1 MLKRIFHICLT
12 ICFGVTGAAYSQSIA
27 QQPSITRPILTF
39 VLDSSHQLRPLLGIP
54 GSAAIGASVNLGFDI
69 TQAAMPPNHDY
80 ILAATSQSSWPA
92 LLRVQGNSVINTSAQ
107 SLLNPLKQPDAR
119 CASVDDPD
127 FLKGRK
133 AICRPTAAAADP
145 GTIDSIALSPAGSAA
160 ALLNRAA
167 GRVYVF
173 GNLSQ
178 APTLLQIFN
187 IADAGSVST
196 LGISDDGK
204 SLLVGTSTGDTGS
217 VFLVTPD
224 TPARLL
230 GSMRHP
236 SSVAFLH
243 NSVNAVIADDMGN
256 TIYAWS
262 NGQIFILAG
271 ANDGISAPIG
281 IAVSNDN
288 QKTFVGNA
296 QTGTVTTIGSDGT
309 LGTSRPCNCNLTGV
323 YSTNTDSVFRLT
335 DFSGG
340 PILLFDASGASP
352 RMIFVP
358 VAAE

>member
-1 MLKRIFHICLT
+1 MLKRIFQVCLT
-12 ICFGVTGAAYSQSIA
+12 IGFGVTGAAYSQSIA
-27 QQPSITRPILTF
+27 QQPSITRPIMTF
-39 VLDSSHQLRPLLGIP
+39 VLDSAHQLRPLLGIP
-54 GSAAIGASVNLGFDI
+54 GSAAIGSPVNLGFDVA
-69 TQAAMPPNHDY
+69 QAVMPPNHDY
-80 ILAATSQSSWPA
+80 ILAATGESSWPA
-92 LLRVQGNSVINTSAQ
+92 LLRVNGNSVINTSAQ
-107 SLLNPLKQPDAR
+107 SLLNPLKQPDAI
-119 CASVDDPD
+119 CASVEDPA

-133 AICRPTAAAADP
+133 AVCRPTPAATDP
-145 GTIDSIALSPAGSAA
+145 GTIDNIAVSPTGSAA

-178 APTLLQIFN
+178 APTVLQVFDV
-187 IADAGSVST
+187 ADAGSVSAF
-196 LGISDDGK
+196 GISDDGK
-204 SLLVGTSTGDTGS
+204 NLIFGNSNGAL
-217 VFLVTPD
+217 FLVTPG

-230 GSMRHP
+230 GYIRHP

-271 ANDGISAPIG
+271 ANDGVAAPIG
-281 IAVSNDN
+281 VAISNDN
-288 QKTFVGNA
+288 QRTFVGNA
-296 QTGTVTTIGSDGT
+296 QTGTVTTISSDGT

>member
-12 ICFGVTGAAYSQSIA
+12 ICFGVAGVYSQSIA
-27 QQPSITRPILTF
+27 QQPSIARPIMTF

-54 GSAAIGASVNLGFDI
+54 GSAAVGTPVDLGLDI

-92 LLRVQGNSVINTSAQ
+92 LLRVNGNSVINTSAQ
-107 SLLNPLKQPDAR
+107 SLLNPLKQPDSR
-119 CASVDDPD
+119 CASSVDDPD

-133 AICRPTAAAADP
+133 AVCRPTAAAIDP
-145 GTIDSIALSPAGSAA
+145 GTIDSIALSPSGSAA
-160 ALLNRAA
+160 ALLNGAA

-173 GNLSQ
+173 GNLPH
-178 APTLLQIFN
+178 APTLLQVFD
-187 IADAGSVST
+187 IANTGSISSF
-196 LGISDDGK
+196 GISDDGK
-204 SLLVGTSTGDTGS
+204 NLIFGNSTGAL
-217 VFLVTPD
+217 FLSTPNI
-224 TPARLL
+224 PPRLL
-230 GSMRHP
+230 GTIIHP
-236 SSVAFLH
+236 SSIVFLH
-243 NSVNAVIADDMGN
+243 NSANALIGDDMGN

-271 ANDGISAPIG
+271 PNDGIAAPIG

-288 QKTFVGNA
+288 QRTFVGNA
-296 QTGTVTTIGSDGT
+296 QTGTVTTISSDGAP
-309 LGTSRPCNCNLTGV
+309 GTSRPCNCNLTGV